1 MSDDVHYLDLK
12 TVCSRIGVSRATL
25 YRMIDRGSFPKSR
38 QLGPN
43 SVRWR
48 SDEVTAW
55 IMTRPH
61 AGSSI
66 SDCSGRAAA

>member
-12 TVCSRIGVSRATL
+12 AVCARVGVSRATL
-25 YRMIDRGSFPKSR
+25 YRMVKQRAFPRSY

-55 IMTRPH
+55 IMARPH
-61 AGSSI
+61 A
-66 SDCSGRAAA
+66 A